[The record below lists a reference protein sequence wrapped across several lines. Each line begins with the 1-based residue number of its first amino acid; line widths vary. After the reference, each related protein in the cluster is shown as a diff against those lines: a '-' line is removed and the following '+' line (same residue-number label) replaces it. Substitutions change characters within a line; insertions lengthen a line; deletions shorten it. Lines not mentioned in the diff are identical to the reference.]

1 MTYAKLLIPSLIF
14 VLVGIGHAFADYTPG
29 NGNTTL
35 AQYCINGTCST
46 PNYNLSNV
54 TAFTQSPNFTRP
66 DYVGLVLSQACIDM
80 EKNNITSDCIK
91 LDRLKNLES
100 VNPLLE
106 GVWVGLDSTY
116 PHKIYPTFK
125 GVWNYYDGPPVIL
138 VDPPSDFMKRA
149 RILTI
154 QSNSF
159 TWQSPNDINNNTQL
173 VRHLDRFIQSDCN
186 EGIVSSDYRLIRDT
200 VLYMMSD
207 CTKSNY
213 NDLKIIHRTEIPFD
227 LNTMNIKTLTYMH
240 NWNNRTKITEDCI
253 HFKCTDLPKDPFHNK
268 DPKFGW

>member
-14 VLVGIGHAFADYTPG
+14 VLVGIGHAYADYSPG

-35 AQYCINGTCST
+35 IQYCNNGTCAT
-46 PNYNLSNV
+46 PRYDLANI
-54 TAFTQSPNFTRP
+54 TTTGNFTKGN
-66 DYVGLVLSQACIDM
+66 YVGIVLSQACINM
-80 EKNNITSDCIK
+80 EKNNITSDCITY
-91 LDRLKNLES
+91 DRLKNLEN
-100 VNPLLE
+100 VNSLLS
-106 GVWVGLDSTY
+106 GVWVNTPY
-116 PHKIYPTFK
+116 PHKVYPTFK

-173 VRHLDRFIQSDCN
+173 VRHVDRFIQSDCN
-186 EGIVSSDYRLIRDT
+186 EGIVSSDYRFIRDT

-213 NDLKIIHRTEIPFD
+213 NDVKIIHRVEIPFD
-227 LNTMNIKTLTYMH
+227 LNTMNIKTLDYMH
-240 NWNNRTKITEDCI
+240 HWNNRTRITEDCI
-253 HFKCTDLPKDPFHNK
+253 HFKCTDLPKDPFHNI
-268 DPKFGW
+268 DPKFDW

>member
-1 MTYAKLLIPSLIF
+1 MTYAKYLVPSLIF
-14 VLVGIGHAFADYTPG
+14 ILVGIGHAFADYSPG

-46 PNYNLSNV
+46 PNYNL
-54 TAFTQSPNFTRP
+54 ANFTIVGNFTKG
-66 DYVGLVLSQACIDM
+66 DYVGIVLSQACINM
-80 EKNNITSDCIK
+80 ESNNITSDCITY
-91 LDRLKNLES
+91 DRLKNLEN
-100 VNPLLE
+100 VNPLLK
-106 GVWVGLDSTY
+106 GVWVNNPY

-149 RILTI
+149 RILTV

-173 VRHLDRFIQSDCN
+173 VQHLNRFVQSDCN

-200 VLYMMSD
+200 VLYMMSG

-213 NDLKIIHRTEIPFD
+213 NDVKIIHRAEIPFD
-227 LNTMNIKTLTYMH
+227 LDTMNVKTLTYMH
-240 NWNNRTKITEDCI
+240 NWNNKTKITTLCI
-253 HFKCTDLPKDPFHNK
+253 YSKCNLPENPFHNH